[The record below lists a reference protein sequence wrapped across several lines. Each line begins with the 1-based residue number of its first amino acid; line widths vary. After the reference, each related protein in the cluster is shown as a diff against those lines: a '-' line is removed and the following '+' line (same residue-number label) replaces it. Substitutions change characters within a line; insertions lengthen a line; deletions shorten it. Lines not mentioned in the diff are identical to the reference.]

1 MEAMGMEGFSAIF
14 SGLDDPRTGNA
25 RRHDLCEV
33 LMIALCSCLCGG
45 TTCTEM
51 AEFAQDKEP
60 FLRDFLDLKN
70 GLPSHD
76 TFSRL
81 FRLLDPVAFG
91 DCFSQFMQEFSQQ
104 TSGLVAVDGKT
115 LRRSFDT
122 ASAKSALPMVS
133 AWSCEERLVL
143 AQIAADEKSNEITAV
158 PQLLRLVNLEGR
170 TVTADAMSC
179 QREIAQQIVDQGGQ
193 YVLSLKGNQP
203 TLFDDVARYLADP
216 EARVLATLK
225 PTVDADHGRI
235 ETRSAV
241 VSYDVDW
248 LQDIHHWPGLK
259 AIGAVR
265 RTRELKG
272 ANAGSPTTETAY
284 YLLSEPITPERLNQA
299 ARDHWGVENRLHWV
313 LDVEMNDDQARN
325 RRDNGPRNLAIVK
338 HLALNALN
346 AEPSKLPLRR
356 KMKKAD
362 RSDAFLR
369 SLLAI

>member
-1 MEAMGMEGFSAIF
+1 MEGFSGVF
-14 SGLDDPRTGNA
+14 LQLKDPRTGNA

-33 LMIALCSCLCGG
+33 LAIALCSSLCGG

-51 AEFAQDKEP
+51 AEFAEDKEP

-91 DCFSQFMQEFSQQ
+91 ACFSEFMRAFSQQ
-104 TSGLVAVDGKT
+104 TAGVVAIDGKT

-122 ASAKSALPMVS
+122 ASEKSALHMVS

-143 AQIAADEKSNEITAV
+143 AQIATDEKSNEITAV
-158 PQLLRLVNLEGR
+158 PQLLRLLNLEGR

-179 QREIAQQIVDQGGQ
+179 QREIAQQIVAQGGQ

-203 TLFDDVARYLADP
+203 TLFDDVARYFADP
-216 EARVLATLK
+216 EARVLACQ

-241 VSYDVDW
+241 VCHDVGW
-248 LQDIHHWPGLK
+248 LQDIHCWPGLK

-265 RTRELKG
+265 RTREFKG
-272 ANAGSPTTETAY
+272 ANTGPPKTETAY
-284 YLLSEPITPERLNQA
+284 YLLSEPIAPERLNQC

-313 LDVEMNDDQARN
+313 LDVDMNEDRARN
-325 RRDNGPRNLAIVK
+325 RCDNGPQNLAILK
-338 HLALNALN
+338 HIAINRLN
-346 AEPSKLPLRR
+346 AEPSKLPIRR
-356 KMKKAD
+356 KLKKAD

-369 SLLAI
+369 SLLAM

>member
-1 MEAMGMEGFSAIF
+1 MGGFSAIF
-14 SGLDDPRTGNA
+14 SRLEDPRTGNA
-25 RRHDLCEV
+25 RRHDFLEL

-45 TTCTEM
+45 ATCTDM
-51 AEFAQDKEP
+51 AEFAEDKAC
-60 FLRDFLDLKN
+60 FLRDFLGLKN

-81 FRLLDPVAFG
+81 FRLLDPAAFSE
-91 DCFSQFMQEFSQQ
+91 CFSQFMRAFSQQ
-104 TSGLVAVDGKT
+104 TVGVVAVDGKT

-122 ASAKSALPMVS
+122 ASEKSALHMVS

-143 AQIAADEKSNEITAV
+143 AQIATHEKSNEITAV
-158 PQLLRLVNLEGR
+158 PQLLRLLNLEGH
-170 TVTADAMSC
+170 TITADAMSC
-179 QREIAQQIVDQGGQ
+179 QREIAAQIVNQGGQ
-193 YVLSLKGNQP
+193 YVLALKGNQP
-203 TLFDDVARYLADP
+203 AMFDDVTRFLADP
-216 EARVLATLK
+216 EARVVETAK

-241 VSYDVDW
+241 VSDDIDW

-265 RTRELKG
+265 RTREFKR
-272 ANAGSPTTETAY
+272 ANAGPATTETAY
-284 YLLSEPITPERLNQA
+284 YLISEPITPERLNQV

-313 LDVEMNDDQARN
+313 LDVQMNDDQARN
-325 RRDNGPRNLAIVK
+325 RCDNGPKNLSILKHMAI
-338 HLALNALN
+338 NALN

-369 SLLAI
+369 TLLGAI

>member
-1 MEAMGMEGFSAIF
+1 MEGFSAIF
-14 SGLDDPRTGNA
+14 SWIEDPRTGNA
-25 RRHDLCEV
+25 RRHDFFEL
-33 LMIALCSCLCGG
+33 LMIAFCSCLCGG

-51 AEFAQDKEP
+51 AEFAEDKEP
-60 FLRDFLDLKN
+60 FLREFLTLKN

-81 FRLLDPVAFG
+81 FRLLDPAAFG
-91 DCFSQFMQEFSQQ
+91 ACFSEFMRAFSRQ
-104 TSGLVAVDGKT
+104 TAGVVAVDGKT
-115 LRRSFDT
+115 LRGSFDA
-122 ASAKSALPMVS
+122 ASEKSALHMVS

-143 AQIAADEKSNEITAV
+143 AQIATDEKSNEITAV
-158 PQLLRLVNLEGR
+158 PQLLRLLNLEGR

-179 QREIAQQIVDQGGQ
+179 QREIAEQIVDEGGH
-193 YVLSLKGNQP
+193 YVLSLKRNQP

-216 EARVLATLK
+216 EARVVETAK

-241 VSYDVDW
+241 VSQDVDW

-265 RTRELKG
+265 RTREPKG
-272 ANAGSPTTETAY
+272 ANAGPATTETAY
-284 YLLSEPITPERLNQA
+284 YLLSEPITPERLNQT

-313 LDVEMNDDQARN
+313 LDVDMNEDRARN
-325 RRDNGPRNLAIVK
+325 RCDNGPRNLAILR
-338 HLALNALN
+338 HMAINALN
-346 AEPSKLPLRR
+346 AEPSKRPIRR

-369 SLLAI
+369 NLLAI

>member
-1 MEAMGMEGFSAIF
+1 MAGFSGIF
-14 SGLDDPRTGNA
+14 LGLKDPRTGNA
-25 RRHDLCEV
+25 RRHDLCEL

-51 AEFAQDKEP
+51 AEFAEDREP

-81 FRLLDPVAFG
+81 FRLLDPVAFAE
-91 DCFSQFMQEFSQQ
+91 CFSQFMREFSRQ
-104 TSGLVAVDGKT
+104 TSGVVAVDGKT
-115 LRRSFDT
+115 LRRSFDA
-122 ASAKSALPMVS
+122 ASQKSALHMVS

-143 AQIAADEKSNEITAV
+143 AQIATDEKSNEITAV
-158 PQLLRLVNLEGR
+158 PQLLRLLNLDGR

-179 QREIAQQIVDQGGQ
+179 QREIAQQIVDQDGQ

-216 EARVLATLK
+216 EARALATLK

-241 VSYDVDW
+241 VSDDVDW

-265 RTRELKG
+265 RTRQFKG
-272 ANAGSPTTETAY
+272 ANAGPPKTETAY
-284 YLLSEPITPERLNQA
+284 YLLSEPITPERLNQN

-313 LDVEMNDDQARN
+313 LDVDMNEDLARN
-325 RRDNGPRNLAIVK
+325 RCDDGPRNLAILK
-338 HLALNALN
+338 HMAINTLNT
-346 AEPSKLPLRR
+346 EPSKLPLRR
-356 KMKKAD
+356 KMRKAD

-369 SLLAI
+369 TLLAI

>member
-1 MEAMGMEGFSAIF
+1 MDGFSAIF
-14 SGLDDPRTGNA
+14 SGLADPRTGNA
-25 RRHDLCEV
+25 RRHDLCEL
-33 LMIALCSCLCGG
+33 LMIAFCACLCGE
-45 TTCTEM
+45 TTCTDM
-51 AEFAQDKEP
+51 AEFAEDKEP
-60 FLRDFLDLKN
+60 FLREFLTLKN

-91 DCFSQFMQEFSQQ
+91 ECFSQFMREFSRQ
-104 TSGLVAVDGKT
+104 TAGVVAVDGKT

-122 ASAKSALPMVS
+122 ASATSALHMVS
-133 AWSCEERLVL
+133 AWSCGERLVL
-143 AQIAADEKSNEITAV
+143 GQIATHEKSNEITAV
-158 PQLLRLVNLEGR
+158 PQLLRLLNLDGR

-179 QREIAQQIVDQGGQ
+179 QREIAEQIVDQGGQ
-193 YVLSLKGNQP
+193 YVLALKGNQP
-203 TLFDDVARYLADP
+203 TLFDDVTRYFADP
-216 EARVLATLK
+216 EASVVETAK

-241 VSYDVDW
+241 VSYDIDW

-265 RTRELKG
+265 RTREFKR
-272 ANAGSPTTETAY
+272 AKAGPATTETAY
-284 YLLSEPITPERLNQA
+284 YLLSEPITPERLNQT

-325 RRDNGPRNLAIVK
+325 RRDNGPKNLSILK
-338 HLALNALN
+338 HMALNALN
-346 AEPSKLPLRR
+346 TEPSKLPLRR

-362 RSDAFLR
+362 RHDAFLR
-369 SLLAI
+369 SLFGGT

>member
-1 MEAMGMEGFSAIF
+1 MAGFSGIF
-14 SGLDDPRTGNA
+14 LGLKDPRTGNA
-25 RRHDLCEV
+25 RRHDLCEL

-51 AEFAQDKEP
+51 AEFAEDREP

-91 DCFSQFMQEFSQQ
+91 ECFSQFMREFSRQ
-104 TSGLVAVDGKT
+104 TSGVVAVDGKT
-115 LRRSFDT
+115 LALFRRGEPEVGL
-122 ASAKSALPMVS
+122 AHGQ
-133 AWSCEERLVL
+133 RLVVRGTPGSG
-143 AQIAADEKSNEITAV
+143 ADPTDEKSNEITAV
-158 PQLLRLVNLEGR
+158 PQLLRLLNLDGR

-179 QREIAQQIVDQGGQ
+179 QREIAQQIVDQDGQ

-216 EARVLATLK
+216 EARALATLK

-241 VSYDVDW
+241 VSDDVDW

-265 RTRELKG
+265 RTRQFKG
-272 ANAGSPTTETAY
+272 ANAGPPKTETAY
-284 YLLSEPITPERLNQA
+284 YLLSEPITPERLNQN

-313 LDVEMNDDQARN
+313 LDVDMNEDLARN
-325 RRDNGPRNLAIVK
+325 RCDDGPRNLAILK
-338 HLALNALN
+338 HMAINTLNT
-346 AEPSKLPLRR
+346 EPSKLPLRR
-356 KMKKAD
+356 KMRKAD

-369 SLLAI
+369 TLLAI